1 MDITTIIWMFMLGAA
16 VATVVVYYNS
26 RFLGKF
32 VRALLDIDAT
42 SPESALT
49 PDELGIKMTYAIKNA
64 LKPGTAF
71 SQTVIKTED
80 NRYYIAPDKVGL
92 AKMKYRGKD
101 TTIVFVLLILGI
113 LALVAL
119 ALTYIFP
126 DILESTMA
134 SFSETFGSK
143 EVM

>member
-1 MDITTIIWMFMLGAA
+1 MLGAA
-16 VATVVVYYNS
+16 VATITVYYNS
-26 RFLGKF
+26 RFLGRF

-49 PDELGIKMTYAIKNA
+49 PDELGIKVPYAIKNA

-101 TTIVFVLLILGI
+101 TTIIFVFLILII
-113 LALVAL
+113 LAFVAL

-126 DILESTMA
+126 DILESTTA
-134 SFSETFGSK
+134 SFSEIFGNN

>member
-26 RFLGKF
+26 RFLGRF

-49 PDELGIKMTYAIKNA
+49 PDELGVKMTYAIKHA

-101 TTIVFVLLILGI
+101 TTIVFVLLILVI

-134 SFSETFGSK
+134 SFSEIFGSK

>member
-1 MDITTIIWMFMLGAA
+1 MDITTIIWMFMIGAA
-16 VATVVVYYNS
+16 VGTIVVYYNS
-26 RFLGKF
+26 RFLGIF
-32 VRALLDIDAT
+32 VRALLNIDAT

-49 PDELGIKMTYAIKNA
+49 LEELGVKMTYAIKNA

-71 SQTVIKTED
+71 SETVIKTED

-101 TTIVFVLLILGI
+101 TTIVFVLIILFI
-113 LALVAL
+113 LTLVAL
-119 ALTYIFP
+119 ALTFIFP
-126 DILESTMA
+126 DILESTTA
-134 SFSETFGSK
+134 SFSEIFGNK